1 MIQDPGTIVNQYGF
15 ESSNPRRSEQTATVQ
30 VGGRTKQARKTDKR
44 ASRGRAEANT
54 EEHS

>member
-1 MIQDPGTIVNQYGF
+1 MIQDTGTIVNQYGF

-44 ASRGRAEANT
+44 ASRGRAEADT